1 MEVDFAFI
9 CDYADASGPKVHALG
24 IGFDTIFAANVPA
37 KHPQF
42 TFVAQ
47 LRASAAELGTKDV
60 SIRLIDADGRT
71 LINIP
76 GQVSIE
82 KPMTGVESIQKV
94 AVAFHMVEFPRFG
107 DYALHLVVG
116 GIDLHRVRIRVA
128 QLLPPTQ

>member
-1 MEVDFAFI
+1 LEVDFAFI

-24 IGFDTIFAANVPA
+24 IGFDTIFAPTVPA

-47 LRASAAELGTKDV
+47 LRASAAELGAKEV
-60 SIRLIDADGRT
+60 AIRLIDADGNT

-76 GQVSIE
+76 GQVNIE
-82 KPMTGVESIQKV
+82 RPLTGLESVQKV
-94 AVAFHMVEFPRFG
+94 AVQFHMVEFPRFG

-116 GIDLHRVRIRVA
+116 GIDLHRVRIRVSPMPQPA
-128 QLLPPTQ
+128 

>member
-24 IGFDTIFAANVPA
+24 IGFDTIFAPNVPI

-42 TFVAQ
+42 MFVAQ
-47 LRASAAELGTKDV
+47 LRASMAELGAKEV
-60 SIRLIDADGRT
+60 AIRLIDADGHI

-76 GQVSIE
+76 GQVNVE
-82 KPMTGVESIQKV
+82 RPVTGLESIQKV

-116 GIDLHRVRIRVA
+116 GIDVHRVRIRVA
-128 QLLPPTQ
+128 PIPHPT